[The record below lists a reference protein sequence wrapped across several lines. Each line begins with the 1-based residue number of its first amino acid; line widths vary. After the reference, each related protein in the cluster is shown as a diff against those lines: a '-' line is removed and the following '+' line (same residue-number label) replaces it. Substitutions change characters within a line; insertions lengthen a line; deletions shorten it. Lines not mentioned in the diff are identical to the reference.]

1 MDAKIEAMTDDKWA
15 EELADSLRDL
25 RSDTAVEVDKMRD
38 FHRNAASTYA
48 RRIENARKHCRNEL
62 AELEDEQYR
71 LEQKFE
77 ADMRRIDAERSA
89 IKAAAD
95 HEIATA
101 AKLAAASKSALEA
114 LTA

>member
-25 RSDTAVEVDKMRD
+25 RDDTDVEVDKLRD
-38 FHRNAASTYA
+38 YYRNAASTYA

-62 AELEDEQYR
+62 AELDDEQYR

-95 HEIATA
+95 REIATA
-101 AKLAAASKSALEA
+101 TKLAASSKLALGA
-114 LTA
+114 LQS

>member
-1 MDAKIEAMTDDKWA
+1 MDAKTETLVDDSWA
-15 EELADSLRDL
+15 EDLADSLRDL
-25 RSDTAVEVDKMRD
+25 RSDTEIEVDRMRD

-62 AELEDEQYR
+62 AELDDEQYR

-77 ADMRRIDAERSA
+77 VDMRRIDAERSA

-95 HEIATA
+95 REIETA
-101 AKLAAASKSALEA
+101 GKLAAASKSALGA
-114 LTA
+114 LQS